1 MTYNNNLERLNAKME
16 QMIRSN
22 QEVIM
27 SNTRLDV
34 MVQRQSTE
42 LEELKNM
49 FRSFIGNHTVAQ
61 GSSNVVIESH
71 TGQALDIPRRRDI
84 QKKWKKIMR
93 PDNARVRPRHRLEEF
108 LRDYKT
114 FCHISG
120 TMVTATEAEEL
131 VQAEVCC
138 LQVLAHAECTKLEF
152 LLENKY
158 HREFKWSEIPKE
170 LVFKYVAADRRTY
183 LDRCKFQWA
192 AYGLLSES
200 WANNFNPNC
209 TNKNKK
215 GKKDKDWPALKQMFQ
230 KRMKKK
236 TAITITL
243 LGEKLKNF
251 VQLSSA
257 EGEEMSVENENE

>member
-1 MTYNNNLERLNAKME
+1 ME

-42 LEELKNM
+42 LEEFKNM
-49 FRSFIGNHTVAQ
+49 FRFFIGNHTVAQ

-71 TGQALDIPRRRDI
+71 TGQALDVPRRRDI

-114 FCHISG
+114 FRHISG
-120 TMVTATEAEEL
+120 TMVTATE
-131 VQAEVCC
+131 AEVCC

-170 LVFKYVAADRRTY
+170 LVFKYVTTLEKQAA
-183 LDRCKFQWA
+183 DRCKFQ
-192 AYGLLSES
+192 
-200 WANNFNPNC
+200 
-209 TNKNKK
+209 
-215 GKKDKDWPALKQMFQ
+215 
-230 KRMKKK
+230 
-236 TAITITL
+236 
-243 LGEKLKNF
+243 
-251 VQLSSA
+251 
-257 EGEEMSVENENE
+257 